1 MLCVQD
7 QIARLLQFQHDHP
20 EVEFTVLGPGTCI
33 KAAVPNKLPV
43 VRVTERLG
51 ELLDEVERQLAV
63 RK

>member
-1 MLCVQD
+1 MPCVQD

-33 KAAVPNKLPV
+33 KAEVPNKLPV
-43 VRVTERLG
+43 VRVPACLG
-51 ELLDEVERQLAV
+51 ELLDEVEQQLDI